1 MVLEQNDYLEKVLKK
16 KYPVL
21 VSKYSLRTDI
31 DESKTKSI
39 IEVSYIKDKYIYR
52 KYIRHFDI
60 VKYANYKVLSSKD
73 GYIYEFNDF
82 KNIFNTLTKDVKDMF
97 MDERRFL
104 LSLNQY

>member
-39 IEVSYIKDKYIYR
+39 IEVSYIKDKYIY
-52 KYIRHFDI
+52 I
-60 VKYANYKVLSSKD
+60 
-73 GYIYEFNDF
+73 E
-82 KNIFNTLTKDVKDMF
+82 NTFVILI
-97 MDERRFL
+97 
-104 LSLNQY
+104 